1 MNILLTGFV
10 FKVFNIIEGGKGAMG
25 SSSFYLPD
33 IATRATGHY
42 IIQFVPSLIIHTVS
56 GQVAENFALFEAH
69 IEGCITV
76 DADIA

>member
-1 MNILLTGFV
+1 MNILLNGFV

-42 IIQFVPSLIIHTVS
+42 II
-56 GQVAENFALFEAH
+56 
-69 IEGCITV
+69 
-76 DADIA
+76 